1 MLSDIKINRSLKTN
15 KNIYMEKQFVKIR
28 SLQKVTHDTLSIIT
42 EKPQNYIFTPGQA
55 TSIAIDRDGWREE
68 KRPFTFSS
76 LPEDDHLEFII
87 KTYPEHDGTTDKL
100 LHVEPGEK
108 LILFG
113 IFGSIEYKGE
123 GVFIAGG
130 SGVTPFISILRD
142 LSRKNRVGNNRLVFA
157 NKTKADIILREE
169 LENMLGD
176 NFINILSE
184 EKDEAYGHGFITAEF
199 IKEHAGDLSGY
210 FYLCGPPPMMKKLEE
225 FLSALNVDKSR
236 IVKEQF

>member
-1 MLSDIKINRSLKTN
+1 
-15 KNIYMEKQFVKIR
+15 MEKHFVKMKSIK
-28 SLQKVTHDTLSIIT
+28 KVTHDTLSIIT
-42 EKPQNYIFTPGQA
+42 EKPENYSFTPGQA

-76 LPEDDHLEFII
+76 LPGDDFIEFII

-100 LHVEPGEK
+100 LHVTPGEK

-113 IFGSIEYKGE
+113 IFGSIDYKGE
-123 GVFIAGG
+123 GIFIAGG

-142 LSRKNRVGNNRLVFA
+142 LHRKNLIGNNRLIFA
-157 NKTKADIILREE
+157 NRTKADIILREE

-184 EKDEAYGHGFITAEF
+184 EKDVDYAHGFISAEF
-199 IKEHAGDLSGY
+199 IKKHAGDLSGY
-210 FYLCGPPPMMKKLEE
+210 FYLCGPPPMMNKLEE

-236 IVKEQF
+236 IVKEEF